1 MQMLCVMQFAGL
13 FRHKIKLNPFVQL
26 IPAFVAQTNCKLPV
40 KICRSFFVKIFLSF
54 FVLCLWFGSPGM
66 GQAPDAS
73 KTSGLDQLYLAKDDG
88 TGNAGEPE
96 VDFLT
101 TDIPIFCVVVLDSNL
116 PVTVKMN
123 LVVVNVPGVR
133 AETKVVSTRYT
144 TKNNEDR
151 VNFSGNPEGLWTAG
165 KYRVDIYIDDKLVK
179 KHDFEIR
186 GMKTPVKSTSA
197 FSPKTAVK
205 ARITKR
211 PRRTQFARN

>member
-1 MQMLCVMQFAGL
+1 
-13 FRHKIKLNPFVQL
+13 
-26 IPAFVAQTNCKLPV
+26 
-40 KICRSFFVKIFLSF
+40 VKIFLPLI
-54 FVLCLWFGSPGM
+54 VLCLWFSSAAI
-66 GQAPDAS
+66 GQETDVPKPS
-73 KTSGLDQLYLAKDDG
+73 SVEQLYLAKDDG
-88 TGNAGEPE
+88 TGNAGDPAL
-96 VDFLT
+96 DFLT

-133 AETKVVSTRYT
+133 SETKVVSTRYT

-151 VNFSGNPEGLWTAG
+151 VNFSGNPHGLWVAG

-186 GMKTPVKSTSA
+186 GAKTRVKSASG

-205 ARITKR
+205 PR
-211 PRRTQFARN
+211 PAKKLRKAQFARN